1 LKQSIQ
7 PKQPDLFDFPLPA
20 VNSNLILND
29 DDEAANL
36 KLKVQNLSKLLKFQP
51 NGSFHP
57 ERLKEIAEAPEQC
70 TF

>member
-7 PKQPDLFDFPLPA
+7 PKQPDLFDFPLPE
-20 VNSNLILND
+20 VNSIKILS
-29 DDEAANL
+29 DDEEAATL

-51 NGSFHP
+51 NGSFHL
-57 ERLKEIAEAPEQC
+57 ERLKEIAEVPEQC